1 MTREEVINILKS
13 EKSATKVLKLLRV
26 NQKELEKKEKA
37 YEFAINELERNQP
50 KVKINEFLDSDKIWK
65 IRVSVNGELINDEN
79 IEFISERENN
89 IKKDVQDKI
98 AKIEKIVEEITNI
111 EFMKELTPNIDIESF
126 IRDDC
131 EFERDITIKFK
142 LC

>member
-89 IKKDVQDKI
+89 IKKMYR
-98 AKIEKIVEEITNI
+98 T
-111 EFMKELTPNIDIESF
+111 
-126 IRDDC
+126 R
-131 EFERDITIKFK
+131 
-142 LC
+142 